1 MTCHVKNVFSIRG
14 CREQGDALSAS
25 FGVLTAKCRLLHETI
40 RNLEMNVNKAERTVG
55 CICLLHNIIIELEGT
70 TLDHS
75 VLQKTQVGPIQHGR
89 QPQR

>member
-14 CREQGDALSAS
+14 CREQGDALRTPFS
-25 FGVLTAKCRLLHETI
+25 VITAKCLLLHETI
-40 RNLEMNVNKAERTVG
+40 RNVEMKVNKAERTVG
-55 CICLLHNIIIELEGT
+55 CNCLLHNIIIDLEGT
-70 TLDHS
+70 ALDHS